1 MRAEVSNRH
10 SSAQGNFF
18 EESVMYGVGLE
29 KDSQGL
35 VVREVPEPFI
45 EADNQVLVKVLYA
58 GTCGTDRNMINY
70 DEKDFPPGED
80 FLILV
85 HETVGRVEA
94 VGPGVK
100 TVVICPHKGCQSLS

>member
-1 MRAEVSNRH
+1 
-10 SSAQGNFF
+10 
-18 EESVMYGVGLE
+18 MYGVGLE

-35 VVREVPEPFI
+35 VIREVPEPFI

-58 GTCGTDRNMINY
+58 GTCGTDRNMTNY
-70 DEKDFPPGED
+70 DEKDFPLGED
-80 FLILV
+80 FLILG

-100 TVVICPHKGCQSLS
+100 TVVICPHKGCHSLS